1 MSPLILL
8 SIVLQ
13 IACCVHVVRS
23 GRPLYWI
30 LILLTFSY
38 LAVLIYAVVAVIPDM
53 RNDPTARRSL
63 QRVRRKLDPQREQ
76 RDAAR
81 KLDVSDTPENRRQL
95 ARTLLSQGNYAQ
107 AADVYE
113 GALRGLYRDDPDL
126 MLGLAQ
132 AQFGLGNAAQ
142 ARQTLDALIAANPT
156 FRSHDGHLLYARA
169 VESSGTIDEAL
180 HEYETL
186 VQGYPGEEARVR
198 YAQLLQRAAR
208 PEDAK
213 AMYDQ
218 VVRRAAAS
226 PKHYQRE
233 QRSWIDQARKGL
245 SELSSIA

>member
-113 GALRGLYRDDPDL
+113 GALRGLYRDDP
-126 MLGLAQ
+126 
-132 AQFGLGNAAQ
+132 
-142 ARQTLDALIAANPT
+142 
-156 FRSHDGHLLYARA
+156 
-169 VESSGTIDEAL
+169 
-180 HEYETL
+180 
-186 VQGYPGEEARVR
+186 
-198 YAQLLQRAAR
+198 
-208 PEDAK
+208 
-213 AMYDQ
+213 
-218 VVRRAAAS
+218 
-226 PKHYQRE
+226 
-233 QRSWIDQARKGL
+233 
-245 SELSSIA
+245 